1 MKNKSTFIVTPKGEI
16 VRAYYDFKK
25 RVIESYTLGG
35 VKLLRKWGWDIEKKK
50 SLKWHDK
57 L

>member
-1 MKNKSTFIVTPKGEI
+1 LKSKSIFIVTPKGEI

-35 VKLLRKWGWDIEKKK
+35 VKLLRKWGWDIEKRY
-50 SLKWHDK
+50 
-57 L
+57 